1 MSQYDRFFAGSQ
13 IGGRSSNV
21 GPIYKARIHYQR
33 GRGLS
38 DVFLGLYRFIK
49 PFLVSGSKALGKE
62 ALRAGNE
69 ILENVGTQ
77 SISSLL
83 KEQGNK
89 SLQNLTEKAKT
100 KLNEMQ
106 ESNLSGKG
114 IKRRQITVNELIA
127 SLSKPRK
134 TTKRR
139 TTKKTKAKSP
149 NKKTKKTSAKKT
161 TKKTKKRS
169 TKTSKAAFIKSFLSS
184 KK

>member
-89 SLQNLTEKAKT
+89 SLQNLTEKART

-114 IKRRQITVNELIA
+114 IKRKQMTVNELIA

-139 TTKKTKAKSP
+139 TTKKTK
-149 NKKTKKTSAKKT
+149 TRKTSAKKATT
-161 TKKTKKRS
+161 TKKKRKKRS